1 MPSSTP
7 LIPGIKFNLAE
18 LSYQPNLP
26 AKYVLRDMTS
36 FLGGKKQEDCRG
48 FGNATDA
55 KTNIKRNKKKKFL
68 FLYFNLNIPYCY
80 YIHFNIFCFH
90 FQF

>member
-36 FLGGKKQEDCRG
+36 FLGGKKQEDCSG

-55 KTNIKRNKKKKFL
+55 KTNIKRNKKKKDVSL
-68 FLYFNLNIPYCY
+68 PV
-80 YIHFNIFCFH
+80 
-90 FQF
+90 FQFKHPILLLYPF